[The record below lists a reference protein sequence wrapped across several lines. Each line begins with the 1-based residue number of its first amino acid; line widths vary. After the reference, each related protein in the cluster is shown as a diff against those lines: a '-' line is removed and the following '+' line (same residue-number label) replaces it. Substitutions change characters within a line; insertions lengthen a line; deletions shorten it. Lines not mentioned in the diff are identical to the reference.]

1 MKNTKM
7 LFLLMATMVISVNA
21 ITINFQQLIQKDVDA
36 MHKAEKSLYDV
47 ITNCDNADG
56 NHELRMNDLR
66 DNSRDLSVSE
76 FNHIVGLQLEY
87 AVKKYNKHH
96 QCNDC
101 RDTVMFVMASD
112 FVLSRAEHAGKGD
125 MSVMDLRKELT
136 IARDNK

>member
-21 ITINFQQLIQKDVDA
+21 ITINFLQLIQKDVDA
-36 MHKAEKSLYDV
+36 MQKAEKSLYDA

-56 NHELRMNDLR
+56 NHELRMDDLR
-66 DNSRDLSVSE
+66 DNSRDLSVSQ
-76 FNHIVGLQLEY
+76 FNHILKTQLEY
-87 AVKKYNKHH
+87 VNQHH
-96 QCNDC
+96 RYHRCNDC
-101 RDTVMFVMASD
+101 REIAMFVIGANFD
-112 FVLSRAEHAGKGD
+112 LSKAEHAGKGD